1 MAART
6 AEAGASTTVSAAP
19 ARVAGAILAMAVGLA
34 VVLLAGFVQADALHD
49 AAHDMRHATGFP
61 CH

>member
-1 MAART
+1 MNMNSAALTVDRSAVLSVLLVAVMAAGLLF
-6 AEAGASTTVSAAP
+6 AAGHAQSS
-19 ARVAGAILAMAVGLA
+19 M
-34 VVLLAGFVQADALHD
+34 LHD

>member
-6 AEAGASTTVSAAP
+6 ARAGAATAASV
-19 ARVAGAILAMAVGLA
+19 AAGAVLAMAVGLA
-34 VVLLAGFVQADALHD
+34 VVLVAGFGQAEALHD
-49 AAHDMRHATGFP
+49 AAHDMRHAAGFP

>member
-6 AEAGASTTVSAAP
+6 ARAGAATVASAAP
-19 ARVAGAILAMAVGLA
+19 ATVAGAVLAMAVGLA
-34 VVLLAGFVQADALHD
+34 VVLVAGFGQAEALHD
-49 AAHDMRHATGFP
+49 AAHDMRHAAGFP